1 MSRFLSKSSISGM
14 QSKNTNNRIN
24 NWMKNNNEKYFNK
37 NIKQKTTVKE
47 EFMILNVYQEV
58 YTIYTFSNFSIR
70 YTGCLKNAALKL

>member
-58 YTIYTFSNFSIR
+58 YTIYTFSNFCIR